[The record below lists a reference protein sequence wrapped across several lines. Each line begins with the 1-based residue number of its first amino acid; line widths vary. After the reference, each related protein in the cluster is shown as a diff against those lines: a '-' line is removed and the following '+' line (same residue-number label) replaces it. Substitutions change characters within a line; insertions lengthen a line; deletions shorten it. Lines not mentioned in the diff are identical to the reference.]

1 MTVQQLYDYAKKHN
15 AVDYEIYGTSI
26 SCGPHFDRVKIDT
39 KNKCLSIEDS
49 ANGYT
54 IDFYKE
60 NGFDLI
66 TKNK

>member
-26 SCGPHFDRVKIDT
+26 SCGPHFDRVKV
-39 KNKCLSIEDS
+39 NKENKSLSIQDS
-49 ANGYT
+49 DWGYSK
-54 IDFYKE
+54 DFYEE

-66 TKNK
+66 PKNN

>member
-15 AVDYEIYGTSI
+15 AVDYEICGTSI
-26 SCGPHFDRVKIDT
+26 SCGPHFDRVKINT
-39 KNKCLSIEDS
+39 KNKLLSMEDS

-54 IDFYKE
+54 KDFYEE

-66 TKNK
+66 PKNI